1 MTLRTGDTPRD
12 ATAPA
17 FVLATR
23 LRPPTWSWVLLY
35 VYAAALLAIGI
46 TGDWRLQHED
56 NGALHTSFARAH
68 LDLGLARTGGHDVF
82 YVPRTGEA
90 FFYGH
95 HPPATSLVLAGA
107 FRLAGTDTPA
117 VARTAAIVLHLLS
130 LTIFVLLLRV
140 HLPPA
145 LALLGGV
152 LFATVPMSA
161 FFGRM
166 VNYEAVCLPG
176 VLLQLL
182 GYARYRSGRAGS
194 GAALLALGIVLAGL
208 ADWPGFFFAAALGLT
223 EAVAALRG
231 DRDGWR
237 VFVAVG
243 ALATAVLVLDL
254 AHLALASG
262 SLQTLLGVLGD
273 TQHAVVATPAS
284 LLDAE
289 IAHGRRYFGRAA
301 LVASALVAL
310 TLALRRGPLVAT
322 LDAASFPRVLARW
335 LGASGLAATAYVL
348 AAPSWAIVH
357 AYWSFYFLPFVVTS
371 LVLVL
376 GALAERAA
384 RGGRAGLV
392 AALVALVMVGDVAN
406 TAVRTLVRRHSSP
419 EPFAIERTRE
429 LRRDNLPARSW
440 VESQA
445 SAPGPVT
452 TGAAP

>member
-1 MTLRTGDTPRD
+1 MTPSTRDTSCD
-12 ATAPA
+12 AAAPA
-17 FVLATR
+17 FPLATR
-23 LRPPTWSWVLLY
+23 LRPPAWAWILLY
-35 VYAAALLAIGI
+35 VHATALLSVGIGA
-46 TGDWRLQHED
+46 DWRLQHED
-56 NGALHTSFARAH
+56 NGALHTTFARAH

-82 YVPRTGEA
+82 YVPRTGDA

-95 HPPATSLVLAGA
+95 HPPGPSLVLAAA
-107 FRLAGTDTPA
+107 FALAGTDTPA
-117 VARTAAIVLHLLS
+117 VARTAAIFFHLAS
-130 LTIFVLLLRV
+130 LTVFVVLLRV

-152 LFATVPMSA
+152 LFATAPMSA

-166 VNYEAVCLPG
+166 VNYEPFCLTG
-176 VLLQLL
+176 VLLLLL
-182 GYARYRSGRAGS
+182 GYALHRSGRSRAG
-194 GAALLALGIVLAGL
+194 GAVLLALGILFAGL
-208 ADWPGFFFAAALGLT
+208 VDWPAFFVAAALGLT
-223 EAVAALRG
+223 EAIAALRG

-237 VFVAVG
+237 VFVAIG
-243 ALATAVLVLDL
+243 ALATLVLVLDL

-262 SLQTLLGVLGD
+262 SLQTLLGVVGD

-289 IAHGRRYFGRAA
+289 LAHGRRYFGRAA
-301 LVASALVAL
+301 LLASALVAL

-322 LDAASFPRVLARW
+322 LDAVAYPRVLARW
-335 LGASGLAATAYVL
+335 LAASGLAAASYVL

-384 RGGRAGLV
+384 RGGRAGLA
-392 AALVALVMVGDVAN
+392 AALVGMVMLGDVAN
-406 TAVRTLVRRHSSP
+406 TAVRTLVRRHGSP

-440 VESQA
+440 VDAQDST
-445 SAPGPVT
+445 PVD
-452 TGAAP
+452 